1 MTLENRVGRVETDM
15 DEIRALLGSAAR
27 HAENASAIAERNA
40 IAITDQRQD
49 AELVFQR
56 LDRTDAQIQSNAVQ
70 IEAIGQRMD
79 ATNQRLDEYIIQNQR
94 VLSNQGDRLARV
106 EATLETLVNLSQSH
120 ERRLTG
126 RESKLLEVED
136 RLDRIEANLEGLSG
150 DVRSL
155 TAAVDRLETVLER
168 HLATHD

>member
-1 MTLENRVGRVETDM
+1 MTQENRVNRVETDM

-40 IAITDQRQD
+40 IAIADQRQD

-56 LDRTDAQIQSNAVQ
+56 LDRTDAQ

-79 ATNQRLDEYIIQNQR
+79 ATNQRLDEYIILNQR
-94 VLSNQGDRLARV
+94 ILSNHGDRLSRI
-106 EATLETLVNLSQSH
+106 ESSLETLVNLSQSH

-126 RESKLLEVED
+126 RESKLLEAED
-136 RLDRIEANLEGLSG
+136 RLERIEANLEGLSG

-155 TAAVDRLETVLER
+155 TAAVDRLEHVLER